1 MAEAEALEAAAAAA
15 EARLAAAQARAAVT
29 AARAKATA
37 AASAAK
43 AKARQVSEQPLVTL
57 PEPPLVALPSQPLV
71 ALPGNDEQEL
81 ATTDG
86 VPVRLQWLN
95 AVAHRAVADGTR
107 TIGQC
112 IGTGDVLISLGEV
125 ASEAELE
132 ALLLSG
138 LEACEAQRLRTGRE
152 PPPGGKDRFSVSDPL
167 AFDSEVVLGCEELLL
182 RVLDRVDE
190 QLPSVYESLFAPSEG
205 WLARQPLTA
214 LGQPPTASPADHL
227 QDACPSLRELYMA
240 GELEWSEGEPAINVY
255 KAGGGFGAHKDHMAL
270 TFILPLTC
278 PTRGFSGGGTGFW
291 SAEAEAR
298 GAYGGGTYGG
308 GRDDADMLDDNKANA
323 RPDGPPT
330 AILRPPLGTAILFGG
345 DVTHAGMP
353 VEGGTRAVLVASF
366 STRTPA
372 SSEARVNGLRASSA
386 SSALRE
392 YSF

>member
-43 AKARQVSEQPLVTL
+43 AKARQVSGQPLVTL
-57 PEPPLVALPSQPLV
+57 PDPPLVALPSRPLF
-71 ALPGNDEQEL
+71 ALPGNGEQGL

-95 AVAHRAVADGTR
+95 AVAQRAVADGTR

-112 IGTGDVLISLGEV
+112 IGTGDVLVSLGEV

-182 RVLDRVDE
+182 RVLDWVDE

-278 PTRGFSGGGTGFW
+278 PTQRFSGGGTGFW
-291 SAEAEAR
+291 SALPSAQR
-298 GAYGGGTYGG
+298 
-308 GRDDADMLDDNKANA
+308 
-323 RPDGPPT
+323 
-330 AILRPPLGTAILFGG
+330 LG
-345 DVTHAGMP
+345 
-353 VEGGTRAVLVASF
+353 LVAPQCF
-366 STRTPA
+366 FRRRTPEF
-372 SSEARVNGLRASSA
+372 SECRKRLFCGQIHSQL
-386 SSALRE
+386 AL
-392 YSF
+392 